1 MPIVADTTVFRY
13 LVVVEAMDIL
23 PALFEHVLIPPAV
36 FNELQRA
43 STPAVVRTWS
53 ANLPPWVRL
62 QPPITPPDSTL
73 SSLGDGEQEAIQLM
87 REQQA
92 PLLVTDD
99 RQAYNAALSRSIPV
113 TRTLRVL
120 EMAAERGLLDFPTIV
135 TRLRAAG
142 FYTPEDVVEE
152 MLARDAERKR
162 QQSENQEQG

>member
-1 MPIVADTTVFRY
+1 MSIVADTTVFRY
-13 LVVVEAMDIL
+13 LVVLEVTDIL
-23 PALFEHVLIPPAV
+23 PTLFGHVLIPPAV
-36 FNELQRA
+36 YNELRRA
-43 STPAVVRTWS
+43 STPVVVRTWS
-53 ANLPPWVRL
+53 ANLPPWVRI
-62 QPPITPPDSTL
+62 QPPITPPDPTL
-73 SSLGDGEQEAIQLM
+73 NSLGDGEQEAIQLM
-87 REQQA
+87 HEQQA

-99 RQAYNAALSRSIPV
+99 RQAYNAALARSIPV

-162 QQSENQEQG
+162 RQCENQE

>member
-13 LVVVEAMDIL
+13 LVVLEVTNIL
-23 PALFEHVLIPPAV
+23 PALFGHVLIPPAV

-43 STPAVVRTWS
+43 STPAVVRTWF
-53 ANLPPWVRL
+53 ANLPPWVHI
-62 QPPITPPDSTL
+62 QPLLTPPAPTL
-73 SSLGDGEQEAIQLM
+73 SYLGDGEQEAIQLM
-87 REQQA
+87 HEQRV

-99 RQAYNAALSRSIPV
+99 RQAYNAALARSIPV

-120 EMAAERGLLDFPTIV
+120 EMAAERGLLDFPTIM

-152 MLARDAERKR
+152 
-162 QQSENQEQG
+162 

>member
-13 LVVVEAMDIL
+13 LVVLEVTDIL

-36 FNELQRA
+36 LNELQRA
-43 STPAVVRTWS
+43 STPAVVRTWF
-53 ANLPPWVRL
+53 ANLPPWVRI
-62 QPPITPPDSTL
+62 QPPITPPDPTL
-73 SSLGDGEQEAIQLM
+73 SYLGDGEQEAIQLVH
-87 REQQA
+87 EQQA

-99 RQAYNAALSRSIPV
+99 RQAYNAALARSIPV
-113 TRTLRVL
+113 TRTLRDL
-120 EMAAERGLLDFPTIV
+120 EMAVERGLLDFPTIV

>member
-13 LVVVEAMDIL
+13 LVVLEVTDIL
-23 PALFEHVLIPPAV
+23 PALFGHVLIPPAV

-43 STPAVVRTWS
+43 STPAVVRTWV
-53 ANLPPWVRL
+53 ANLPPWLRIQSL
-62 QPPITPPDSTL
+62 TTPPEPRL
-73 SSLGDGEQEAIQLM
+73 SDLGEGEQEALQLM
-87 REQQA
+87 QEQQA
-92 PLLVTDD
+92 RLFVTDD
-99 RQAYNAALSRSIPV
+99 RQAYNAALARSIPV

-135 TRLRAAG
+135 TRLRTAG

-162 QQSENQEQG
+162 QQSEHQESE

>member
-13 LVVVEAMDIL
+13 LVVLEVTDIL
-23 PALFEHVLIPPAV
+23 PALFGHVLIPPAV

-43 STPAVVRTWS
+43 STPGVVRTWC
-53 ANLPPWVRL
+53 ANLPPWVRI
-62 QPPITPPDSTL
+62 QPLVTPLDPTL

-87 REQQA
+87 HEQQA

-99 RQAYNAALSRSIPV
+99 RQAYNAALARSLPV

-162 QQSENQEQG
+162 QQSENEEQG

>member
-13 LVVVEAMDIL
+13 LVVLEVTDIL
-23 PALFEHVLIPPAV
+23 STLFGCVLIPPAV

-43 STPAVVRTWS
+43 STPAIVRTWS
-53 ANLPPWVRL
+53 ANLPAWVRIQSPL
-62 QPPITPPDSTL
+62 TPPDSTL
-73 SSLGDGEQEAIQLM
+73 SFLGDGEQEAIQLVH
-87 REQQA
+87 EQQA

-99 RQAYNAALSRSIPV
+99 RQAYNAALARRLPV

-120 EMAAERGLLDFPTIV
+120 EMAAERGLLDLPTIV
-135 TRLRAAG
+135 ARLRAAG

-162 QQSENQEQG
+162 QQSANQEQV

>member
-13 LVVVEAMDIL
+13 LVVLEVTDIL
-23 PALFEHVLIPPAV
+23 PALFEHVLISPAV
-36 FNELQRA
+36 CNELQRA
-43 STPAVVRTWS
+43 SAPAVVRTWS
-53 ANLPPWVRL
+53 ANLPPWVRI
-62 QPPITPPDSTL
+62 QPPITPPDPML
-73 SSLGDGEQEAIQLM
+73 RSLGDGEQEAIQLM
-87 REQQA
+87 HEQQA

-99 RQAYNAALSRSIPV
+99 RQAYNAALARSLPV

-162 QQSENQEQG
+162 RQSESQE